1 MNIVKQRSIYSQMS
15 CQTCLGLLLALR
27 YLALAAAFIENSK
40 YVSQVS
46 PLPHVF
52 SAELKQNP
60 WKIPRVPDVRGDQ
73 LQLSLVWTGADWN

>member
-1 MNIVKQRSIYSQMS
+1 MS

-46 PLPHVF
+46 PLSPLSPVF
-52 SAELKQNP
+52 SAELK
-60 WKIPRVPDVRGDQ
+60 
-73 LQLSLVWTGADWN
+73 